1 MGRGLIRMGDCLFDS
16 NTIQVMDHIDS
27 LSEGIELGAKLLLDN
42 GYTESR
48 YSAALLRNF
57 EEYGSKFMVSPFIIL
72 PHARPEQGVLKSGI
86 SIILLQQSFYY
97 RECNEPIRLIVILA
111 AQDSKTHLRYL
122 KTLSEI
128 FMNEQKLKR
137 ILSSHTKEQLYMELA
152 DC

>member
-1 MGRGLIRMGDCLFDS
+1 MGDCLFDP
-16 NTIQVMDHIDS
+16 NTIQVMDHINS

-42 GYTESR
+42 GDTESS

-97 RECNEPIRLIVILA
+97 RECYEPIRLIVILA
-111 AQDSKTHLRYL
+111 AQDSKTHLRFL

-137 ILSSHTKEQLYMELA
+137 VLSSHTKEQLYMELT

>member
-1 MGRGLIRMGDCLFDS
+1 
-16 NTIQVMDHIDS
+16 
-27 LSEGIELGAKLLLDN
+27 
-42 GYTESR
+42 
-48 YSAALLRNF
+48 
-57 EEYGSKFMVSPFIIL
+57 MVSPFIIL

-97 RECNEPIRLIVILA
+97 RECYEPIRLIVILA
-111 AQDSKTHLRYL
+111 AQDSKTHLRFL

-137 ILSSHTKEQLYMELA
+137 ILSSHTKEQLYMELT

>member
-1 MGRGLIRMGDCLFDS
+1 MGDCLFDS

-27 LSEGIELGAKLLLDN
+27 LSKGIELGAKLLLDN
-42 GYTESR
+42 GYTESS
-48 YSAALLRNF
+48 YLAALLRNF

-97 RECNEPIRLIVILA
+97 RECYEPIRLIVILA
-111 AQDSKTHLRYL
+111 AQDSKTHLRFL

-137 ILSSHTKEQLYMELA
+137 VLSSHTKEQLYMELT